1 MSREIFYK
9 NQLAKY
15 IVNKDSKILVLGAGK
30 LDQKIFEELKYT
42 NFYLSNIENSLSK
55 ILILSPSFNSSVI
68 PSI

>member
-42 NFYLSNIENSLSK
+42 NFYLSNIENSSEDNLNF
-55 ILILSPSFNSSVI
+55 LITFMTFS
-68 PSI
+68 